1 MQDRLW
7 GTALQGR
14 EILRKKTEERSW
26 KQAWNM
32 FAVLLSAHLVSQRHT
47 HLCPAEL
54 LALGRLSVSL
64 QYFFSSCMWGFCCT
78 GDFWGTQALLQQPH
92 GAVDSSRVYLSTFFL
107 NKARPFL
114 KKNKQTKTHY
124 FCYCILGPV
133 MLSFA
138 IPPQQSYHRVLRTK
152 LCMEFPFRE
161 MIWLR
166 IVCMGVYPSPIM

>member
-114 KKNKQTKTHY
+114 KKNKQTNKNTLLLLLY
-124 FCYCILGPV
+124 FRPSYAVVCNTTTAK
-133 MLSFA
+133 LS
-138 IPPQQSYHRVLRTK
+138 QSTENKALH
-152 LCMEFPFRE
+152 
-161 MIWLR
+161 
-166 IVCMGVYPSPIM
+166 GVSFQRDDLT